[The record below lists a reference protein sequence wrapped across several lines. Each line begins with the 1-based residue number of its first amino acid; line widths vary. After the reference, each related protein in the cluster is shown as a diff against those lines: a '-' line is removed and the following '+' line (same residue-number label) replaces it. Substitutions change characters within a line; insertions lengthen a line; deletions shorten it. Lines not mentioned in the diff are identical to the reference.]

1 MEGPILN
8 MGTEDI
14 SNEIVILIKQG
25 AIVDVDKP
33 HNVGRIVI
41 RDYDVQETDRPDI
54 KQDDDGEYYQEIIWE

>member
-1 MEGPILN
+1 